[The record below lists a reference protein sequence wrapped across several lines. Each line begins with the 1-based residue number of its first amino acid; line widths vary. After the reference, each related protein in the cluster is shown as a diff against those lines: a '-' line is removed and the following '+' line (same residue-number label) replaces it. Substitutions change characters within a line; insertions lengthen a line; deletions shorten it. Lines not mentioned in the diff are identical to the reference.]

1 MKKAIIFDMD
11 GTLFDTESIYHMG
24 WERVALQYG
33 QVFQPEF
40 QIAACGT
47 TGQKMLD
54 TVHQYYPEVDAPS
67 FVRDCSKWFEEQVRK
82 ELPEK
87 PGLPEILNYMKEQ
100 GFKMAIASGSR
111 LEMIKHNLQ
120 KAGIE
125 NYFEVIASGHEVE
138 RGKPEPDV
146 FLLAVE
152 RLGLNPKE
160 CYVIEDGVNGVKAGI
175 AAGCDTIMVPDLIQ
189 PDDELKEKCCG
200 VYNSLLAVI
209 DAFEKGNLPK

>member
-1 MKKAIIFDMD
+1 MAAIIFDMD

-54 TVHQYYPEVDAPS
+54 MVHQYYPEVDAPS
-67 FVRDCSKWFEEQVRK
+67 FVRDCSKWVEEQVRK

-87 PGLPEILNYMKEQ
+87 PGLHEILNYMKEQ
-100 GFKMAIASGSR
+100 DFKMAIASGSR

-125 NYFEVIASGHEVE
+125 NYFEVIA
-138 RGKPEPDV
+138 V
-146 FLLAVE
+146 FQILIF
-152 RLGLNPKE
+152 
-160 CYVIEDGVNGVKAGI
+160 YTVIILVI
-175 AAGCDTIMVPDLIQ
+175 
-189 PDDELKEKCCG
+189 LK
-200 VYNSLLAVI
+200 
-209 DAFEKGNLPK
+209 